1 MTKRYCDTGRIE
13 CPHLPECIWDCKYDT
28 AVAERRNAESKA
40 SMSRVCDAGAF
51 CLQRP
56 QCEYRCHF
64 TDAVLEPEQET
75 RKVKPYPAIPPDIDP
90 VPDTWH
96 TVGTVMLTA
105 IMGALAVVC
114 ILIFF
119 TGLWIWSLLI

>member
-1 MTKRYCDTGRIE
+1 MTRRHCDTGRTE
-13 CPHLPECIWDCKYDT
+13 CPHLPECVWECHYD
-28 AVAERRNAESKA
+28 NAG
-40 SMSRVCDAGAF
+40 V
-51 CLQRP
+51 
-56 QCEYRCHF
+56 
-64 TDAVLEPEQET
+64 EPT
-75 RKVKPYPAIPPDIDP
+75 MRKIKPWPVVPADIEP

-119 TGLWIWSLLI
+119 TGVWVWSLLI